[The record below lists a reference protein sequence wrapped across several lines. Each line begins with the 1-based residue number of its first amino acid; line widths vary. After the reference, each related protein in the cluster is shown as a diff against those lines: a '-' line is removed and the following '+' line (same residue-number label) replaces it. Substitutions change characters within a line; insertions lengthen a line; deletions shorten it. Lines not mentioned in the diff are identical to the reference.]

1 MQVLTSIPSDLDLAL
16 AAMVF
21 FGVGLILGYIVLPL
35 YASITRGA

>member
-1 MQVLTSIPSDLDLAL
+1 MHILIPIASDLDLAL

-21 FGVGLILGYIVLPL
+21 FAVGLILGYIVLPL